1 MMTLMNILI
10 LFLAFIVFPRSAS
23 ATLLYDSVG
32 INFTVVEKE
41 NDITLELHDVIQ
53 HPAAREFED
62 SYAYLKKDKEIIID
76 LNSGGGSVEE
86 GHKIIAFVEKI
97 QAEGFRVKT
106 RVLNGRMCG
115 SMCVPVFLS
124 ADIREAAETSAFMF
138 HGVTTGWSTVPSK
151 QKTEELFLYMKSRG
165 LSESFESYLWSEV
178 ALSTPGEYWLTGS
191 EMMELNSGV
200 ITKLMERHVRKK
212 SVTMPFIP
220 KL

>member
-1 MMTLMNILI
+1 MMTLMNILL
-10 LFLAFIVFPRSAS
+10 LFLALILFPRSAS

-32 INFTVVEKE
+32 INFTVVERE
-41 NDITLELHDVIQ
+41 NDITFELHDIIQ

-115 SMCVPVFLS
+115 SMCVPIFLS
-124 ADIREAAETSAFMF
+124 ADVREAAVTSAFMF
-138 HGVTTGWSTVPSK
+138 HGVTTGWSTVPSHE
-151 QKTEELFLYMKSRG
+151 KTQELFMYMKSRG
-165 LSESFESYLWSEV
+165 LTESFESYLWLEE
-178 ALSTPGEYWLTGS
+178 ALTAPGEYWLTGN
-191 EMMELNSGV
+191 ELMELNSGI
-200 ITKLMERHVRKK
+200 ITKLLERHVKRKR
-212 SVTMPFIP
+212 VTMPFRP